1 MEKGS
6 LLDLEASSEV
16 GCRQTPAVAPS
27 PAILALA
34 WSERRPPCLQA
45 ALNPQTLS
53 FQEFSSSGS
62 ALAGSSAPQD
72 GSRMGSQM
80 GSQALKPA
88 QDTGGFSD
96 PSAAAV
102 PTGSAAFWTIT
113 YYQPLFDVDTVQ
125 VLNRVKGSLL
135 PRPRGAFFELI
146 AANPDLYG
154 PFWVATTLIFAMAIT
169 GNLASYLAF
178 VPKMTDN
185 GKMGRWQYDFTQAR
199 PPPPHRLGHA
209 LGRPY
214 PRPRAPRSLP
224 PRTTSRPA
232 ALGCAADGGGQCHLL
247 VRDAAAPALLA
258 APPILRGLQ
267 EARRRA
273 LHIRLHDGHLRAHL
287 RPLRPALQPAALAA
301 RAARRW
307 CAHPHPPHH
316 HTTRR
321 TPPRRRRRRR
331 PRPRPRPRP
340 PPCTPP
346 HRARRG
352 RGAAISSI
360 FLLSNPNQP

>member
-1 MEKGS
+1 LVLAGTPDRLSAMEKGS
-6 LLDLEASSEV
+6 LLDLEASSE
-16 GCRQTPAVAPS
+16 
-27 PAILALA
+27 
-34 WSERRPPCLQA
+34 A

-185 GKMGRWQYDFTQAR
+185 GKMGRWQYDFSQLTVAGSVIYSYVT
-199 PPPPHRLGHA
+199 L
-209 LGRPY
+209 
-214 PRPRAPRSLP
+214 LP
-224 PRTTSRPA
+224 LLFWLLLRYYEASKK
-232 ALGCAADGGGQCHLL
+232 LADVLCIYGYTMAIFVPISVLCVLPSNLLRWLL
-247 VRDAAAPALLA
+247 VLL
-258 APPILRGLQ
+258 G
-267 EARRRA
+267 
-273 LHIRLHDGHLRAHL
+273 G
-287 RPLRPALQPAALAA
+287 
-301 RAARRW
+301 
-307 CAHPHPPHH
+307 
-316 HTTRR
+316 
-321 TPPRRRRRRR
+321 
-331 PRPRPRPRP
+331 
-340 PPCTPP
+340 
-346 HRARRG
+346 
-352 RGAAISSI
+352 AISSI
-360 FLLSNPNQP
+360 FLLSNFHAHLADCFPYGEGDAKKKTYSLLGLMLGFHIVLVFVFKVYFFHYG

>member
-6 LLDLEASSEV
+6 LLDLEASSE
-16 GCRQTPAVAPS
+16 
-27 PAILALA
+27 
-34 WSERRPPCLQA
+34 A

-62 ALAGSSAPQD
+62 ALASSSAPQD

-178 VPKMTDN
+178 VPSTMAPYGTVDKPS
-185 GKMGRWQYDFTQAR
+185 RWQYDFSQLTVAGSVIYSYVT
-199 PPPPHRLGHA
+199 L
-209 LGRPY
+209 
-214 PRPRAPRSLP
+214 LP
-224 PRTTSRPA
+224 LLFWLLLRYYEASKK
-232 ALGCAADGGGQCHLL
+232 LADVLCIYGYTMAVFVPISVLCVLPSNLLRWLL
-247 VRDAAAPALLA
+247 VLL
-258 APPILRGLQ
+258 G
-267 EARRRA
+267 
-273 LHIRLHDGHLRAHL
+273 G
-287 RPLRPALQPAALAA
+287 
-301 RAARRW
+301 
-307 CAHPHPPHH
+307 
-316 HTTRR
+316 
-321 TPPRRRRRRR
+321 
-331 PRPRPRPRP
+331 
-340 PPCTPP
+340 
-346 HRARRG
+346 
-352 RGAAISSI
+352 AISSI
-360 FLLSNPNQP
+360 FLLSNFHAHLADCFPYGEGDAKKKTYSLLGLMLGFHIVLVFVFKVYFFHYG